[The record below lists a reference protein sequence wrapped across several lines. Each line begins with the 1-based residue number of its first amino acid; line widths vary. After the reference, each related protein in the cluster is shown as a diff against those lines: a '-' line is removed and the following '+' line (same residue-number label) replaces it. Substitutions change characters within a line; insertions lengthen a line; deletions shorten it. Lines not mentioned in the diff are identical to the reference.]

1 VDGRTAIVTGASSGI
16 GRGIAEALAA
26 AGARVVVSGR
36 DEERLAETAN
46 AIDAGG
52 GACEQLPLDLTEAGA
67 CRELVERA
75 MQAFGSIDVLV
86 HSAGVF
92 WPKPFAET
100 SLGDL
105 DAQWQLNVRVPFEL
119 SQTALPYLGAGSS
132 ILFISSIAGYVGFP
146 NSSAYCATKGAV
158 ELLAK
163 ALAVELAP
171 LGIRVNVIAPGN
183 VRTPMNEHLLA
194 RPDYMAAMLDATPS
208 RRIGEVSEIAPLAVF
223 LASDA
228 ASFMIGSSVLVDGG
242 WAAT

>member
-1 VDGRTAIVTGASSGI
+1 VDGKTAIVTGASSGI
-16 GRGIAEALAA
+16 GKGIAEALAA
-26 AGARVVVSGR
+26 AGARVVITGR

-46 AIDAGG
+46 AIEVEG
-52 GACEQLPLDLTEAGA
+52 GACQLLALDLTEAGA
-67 CRELVERA
+67 CLELVERA
-75 MQAFGSIDVLV
+75 IQAFGSIDVLV

-105 DAQWQLNVRVPFEL
+105 DTQWQLNVRAPFEL
-119 SQTALPYLGAGSS
+119 SQAALPHLGAGSS

-158 ELLAK
+158 ELLAR

-208 RRIGEVSEIAPLAVF
+208 RRIGEVSEISPLAVF